1 MDEADEPC
9 EKLCSYCGSF
19 RIAMKATVIEATR
32 EPMALIGI
40 AAGTCYGKPW
50 PSHDRVRRC
59 IANGHTSVLEHASA
73 TFRIEGVSR
82 ACLAQLT
89 RHRIASYS
97 VESQRYREVGRGDW
111 YVTPPALEGDE
122 LEAYRAAMEA
132 AMAAYED
139 ALAHGVRKED
149 ARYLL
154 PMATR
159 TTLVMTINA
168 RSLQNFLSLR
178 LAPAAQ
184 WEIRGLAAMM
194 DGALKAQD
202 DEWRELLEM
211 MEEARADD

>member
-1 MDEADEPC
+1 MEV
-9 EKLCSYCGSF
+9 
-19 RIAMKATVIEATR
+19 TVIEATR
-32 EPMALIGI
+32 EPMTLIGI
-40 AAGTCYGKPW
+40 AAGTCYGRPW
-50 PSHDRVRRC
+50 PSDDRVRRC
-59 IANGHTSVLEHASA
+59 VANGHTSVLEHVSA
-73 TFRIEGVSR
+73 TFRIEGISR

-122 LEAYRAAMEA
+122 LEAYRAAMRA

-139 ALAHGVRKED
+139 ALAHGTRKED

-178 LAPAAQ
+178 LDMAAQ
-184 WEIRGLAAMM
+184 WEIRSLAAEMEKEL
-194 DGALKAQD
+194 AAS
-202 DEWRELLEM
+202 DEEWAALLECM
-211 MEEARADD
+211 REARASD

>member
-1 MDEADEPC
+1 MMEV
-9 EKLCSYCGSF
+9 
-19 RIAMKATVIEATR
+19 TVIEATR
-32 EPMALIGI
+32 NPKTLIGV
-40 AAGTCYGKPW
+40 AAGTCYGRPW
-50 PSHDRVRRC
+50 PSRNRVRRC

-73 TFRIEGVSR
+73 TFRIEGISR

-122 LEAYRAAMEA
+122 LEAYRASMEA

-168 RSLQNFLSLR
+168 RSLQNFLQLR

-184 WEIRGLAAMM
+184 WEIRELATEMEKELAAR
-194 DGALKAQD
+194 DEEWAALLKCM
-202 DEWRELLEM
+202 R
-211 MEEARADD
+211 EARSSD